1 MERRSPPGEALR
13 AAARERQSGFTY
25 LGLIAAVAIM
35 GILLTMASRVWI
47 FSAQRDKE
55 DELIW
60 AGDQYRM
67 AISRY
72 YAFGHQFP
80 LSLQDL
86 LVDKRTPVP
95 RHYLRQLYRD
105 PFTRDSDWTLIKDP
119 TGVGIMGVASQSKLK
134 PIKRKGFA
142 SIELGFEDQDCYCDW
157 KFVYVPRR
165 AGWMAAPLPGT
176 GPAPTGPGITPL
188 PPGTTPSPRPA
199 CLFHHPQAPGGKIEI
214 NTVVCPPR
222 RVG

>member
-1 MERRSPPGEALR
+1 M
-13 AAARERQSGFTY
+13 
-25 LGLIAAVAIM
+25 AAVVIL
-35 GILLTMASRVWI
+35 GILLTMATRVWS
-47 FSAQRDKE
+47 FSQQRDKE

-80 LSLQDL
+80 LTLQDL

-95 RHYLRQLYRD
+95 RHYLRKLYRD
-105 PFTRDSDWTLIKDP
+105 PMTGQADWTLVMDP
-119 TGVGIMGVASQSKLK
+119 TNVGIMGVASQSKLK
-134 PIKRKGFA
+134 PIKRKSFA
-142 SIELGFEDQDCYCDW
+142 SIEFGFEDQDCYCDW

-165 AGWMAAPLPGT
+165 AGWMVPLPGT

-188 PPGTTPSPRPA
+188 PPGANPSP
-199 CLFHHPQAPGGKIEI
+199 APGVPVPTSPG
-214 NTVVCPPR
+214 TGR
-222 RVG
+222 